1 MKNIDMRIIYLFYK
15 AFIVLKI
22 KMALINCSWSMAPS
36 KADYNNGPMVLVTD
50 QLGVGSL
57 VRLGLK
63 ETLRW
68 RHNDHAGVSNHQPHG
83 CLSIVYSGVDQRK
96 HQSSTSLA
104 FVRGIHRDRWIN
116 SAHKGLVT
124 RIMFPFDDGIMVRKI
139 NPGTYPQPGKLGWH
153 VLPKYT
159 FKLILIIDLWHNLH
173 RDESQRSILVRSQHP
188 CQVMAWCH

>member
-1 MKNIDMRIIYLFYK
+1 M
-15 AFIVLKI
+15 FIVLKI
-22 KMALINCSWSMAPS
+22 KMALINCSWSKAPS

-57 VRLGLK
+57 ARLGSK
-63 ETLRW
+63 KTLRW

-116 SAHKGLVT
+116 SPHKGPVT
-124 RIMFPFDDGIMVRKI
+124 RKMFPFDDVIMVRKI
-139 NPGTYPQPGKLGWH
+139 TPGTYPQPGKLGWH
-153 VLPKYT
+153 VLPMYT
-159 FKLILIIDLWHNLH
+159 FKLILIIDWWHNLH
-173 RDESQRSILVRSQHP
+173 RDESQRSILVRSQHR
-188 CQVMAWCH
+188 CQVMAWCHQTTSHYLAHC